1 MHERFIGEREEK
13 GEEGEMFD
21 PVWIKTKKYLAFNWH
36 VHSLK
41 SFSAQ
46 Y

>member
-21 PVWIKTKKYLAFNWH
+21 PVWIKTKKNI
-36 VHSLK
+36 
-41 SFSAQ
+41 
-46 Y
+46 